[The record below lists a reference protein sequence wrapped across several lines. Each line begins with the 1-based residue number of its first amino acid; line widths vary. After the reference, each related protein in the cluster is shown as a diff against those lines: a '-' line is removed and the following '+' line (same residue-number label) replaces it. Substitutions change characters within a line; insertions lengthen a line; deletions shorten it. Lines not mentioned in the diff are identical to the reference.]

1 MQVTQEK
8 LKQVTPPRGLT
19 TPREEEP
26 GKVKVIYG
34 VHAIEATLAGRTV
47 LSVREALAQ
56 PLNISP
62 RAVALVN
69 GQEVDSTHV
78 LGQGELLEFVRYAG
92 EKGTELTEVNHPTPN
107 RDWMEKRYGLL
118 GDGRLD
124 LTINGETYD
133 LYALLEVLGLAF
145 EDIRPIDAHVMGQSL
160 YAVRYF
166 DSEDRSI
173 VAYEFDSDF
182 RRIGETIV
190 HIEEWMGGDY
200 YEFNWG
206 AWCPWTL

>member
-1 MQVTQEK
+1 MSQEK

-19 TPREEEP
+19 APHEREA
-26 GKVKVIYG
+26 GKVRILYG
-34 VHAIEATLAGRTV
+34 VHALEASLAGRTV
-47 LSVREALAQ
+47 SSVREALAQ

-69 GQEVDSTHV
+69 GQEVEGSHV
-78 LGQGELLEFVRYAG
+78 LGSGEVLEFVRYAG
-92 EKGTELTEVNHPTPN
+92 EKGMERTQTGRPTPD
-107 RDWMEKRYGLL
+107 RAGMEKRYGKL

-124 LTINGETYD
+124 VTVNGRVYD
-133 LYALLEVLGLAF
+133 LYALLEILGLAF
-145 EDIRPIDAHVMGQSL
+145 EDIRPIDAHVLGENL
-160 YAVRYF
+160 FAVRYF

-182 RRIGETIV
+182 RRVGETIV
-190 HIEEWMGGDY
+190 HIQEWMGDDY
-200 YEFNWG
+200 FDFNWG

>member
-1 MQVTQEK
+1 MAQEK

-19 TPREEEP
+19 TPREEEA

-78 LGQGELLEFVRYAG
+78 LSQGELLEFVRYAG
-92 EKGTELTEVNHPTPN
+92 EKGREPTKIGPLTPD
-107 RDWMEKRYGLL
+107 RAGMEKRYGQL
-118 GDGRLD
+118 GDGRLA

-145 EDIRPIDAHVMGQSL
+145 EDIRPIDAHVMGQNL

-190 HIEEWMGGDY
+190 HIEEWMGDAY
-200 YEFNWG
+200 YDFNWG

>member
-1 MQVTQEK
+1 VAQEK
-8 LKQVTPPRGLT
+8 LRQVSSPRGTT
-19 TPREEEP
+19 TPHEEEL

-34 VHAIEATLAGRTV
+34 VHGLEASLAGRTV

-69 GQEVDSTHV
+69 GQEVESTHV
-78 LGQGELLEFVRYAG
+78 LNPGELLEFVRYAG
-92 EKGTELTEVNHPTPN
+92 EKGTEFTETSRPTPN
-107 RDWMEKRYGLL
+107 RDQMEKRYGQL
-118 GDGRLD
+118 GDGRID
-124 LTINGETYD
+124 LTINGQVYD
-133 LYALLEVLGLAF
+133 LYALLGVLGLAF
-145 EDIRPIDAHVMGQSL
+145 EDIRPIEAHVMGENL
-160 YAVRYF
+160 FAIRYF

-182 RRIGETIV
+182 RRVSETIV
-190 HIEEWMGGDY
+190 HIQEWMGDEY
-200 YEFNWG
+200 FDFNWG